1 MPKRLKLMH
10 AAIDAYDNGDL
21 HKADLICHQLLD
33 MNYQS
38 QLVLCLLALISCDI
52 GELDFA
58 EDYLSN
64 AVKTAYLNRI
74 DNESSNSFLRDMLK
88 VKIKGKTSSGN
99 FRARQEIIEDKKFL
113 LIKAWGYGF
122 WSDIDHVLGQL
133 LLCEMTGRIPI
144 VCWGSNSNYNTGKI
158 DNAFELYFEPISQ
171 YTIHDMLAK
180 DFTFY
185 PPKWTCENLLSNDV
199 NKWSGHYSCMTSI
212 YFLNRPETVV
222 VSDYYTALND
232 LIPWIKKSHPLYGLE
247 RESLYRYLIK
257 KYLKLRPEL
266 SKEIDCFYTEKM
278 QPRKP
283 ILAVHLRGADKA
295 REGGQLKE
303 QSRMCYNEIEK
314 YIIHHPEASIFL
326 LTDDNRI
333 KDYFIN
339 QYSQKVIVTEAK
351 RTDVDLGVHYHD
363 GYSRYNLGREV
374 IFDTFLA
381 AKCDHFTGHAWSNLP
396 LMVNYLKE
404 WPAGSCVL
412 LGENMHSA
420 RLIYLS
426 ESNQFM
432 PMKLFMESL

>member
-74 DNESSNSFLRDMLK
+74 DNESSNSFIRDMLK

-199 NKWSGHYSCMTSI
+199 NKYS
-212 YFLNRPETVV
+212 P
-222 VSDYYTALND
+222 
-232 LIPWIKKSHPLYGLE
+232 
-247 RESLYRYLIK
+247 
-257 KYLKLRPEL
+257 
-266 SKEIDCFYTEKM
+266 
-278 QPRKP
+278 
-283 ILAVHLRGADKA
+283 
-295 REGGQLKE
+295 
-303 QSRMCYNEIEK
+303 
-314 YIIHHPEASIFL
+314 
-326 LTDDNRI
+326 
-333 KDYFIN
+333 
-339 QYSQKVIVTEAK
+339 
-351 RTDVDLGVHYHD
+351 
-363 GYSRYNLGREV
+363 
-374 IFDTFLA
+374 
-381 AKCDHFTGHAWSNLP
+381 
-396 LMVNYLKE
+396 
-404 WPAGSCVL
+404 
-412 LGENMHSA
+412 
-420 RLIYLS
+420 
-426 ESNQFM
+426 
-432 PMKLFMESL
+432 